1 MDNWSACKIRGQAR
15 DLVVV
20 SLYLKD
26 GEGMSPTNLARLGQ
40 VHGFIKSLKVPWIIL
55 GDFNMGPDTLDQGGF
70 LDLRGGSVITADL
83 HSRARLSDR
92 LCHSQTGHSQLSQP
106 LPKSPGPMEP
116 SCGAGGLHPGRSL
129 EGHDLE
135 VGYS

>member
-1 MDNWSACKIRGQAR
+1 MDSWSACKIRGEAR

-55 GDFNMGPDTLDQGGF
+55 GDFNMGPGTLDQGGCRWF
-70 LDLRGGSVITADL
+70 RH
-83 HSRARLSDR
+83 HSR
-92 LCHSQTGHSQLSQP
+92 
-106 LPKSPGPMEP
+106 
-116 SCGAGGLHPGRSL
+116 
-129 EGHDLE
+129 
-135 VGYS
+135 